1 VLIDLV
7 LQKSK
12 AYRHIFFNYPL
23 LHKLSMRASYACE
36 VWEQQMSFDG
46 KASFPLSLQ
55 LGRFSSISLPVEA
68 YTNVVVDIHEI
79 TGIDVYKM

>member
-1 VLIDLV
+1 
-7 LQKSK
+7 
-12 AYRHIFFNYPL
+12 
-23 LHKLSMRASYACE
+23 
-36 VWEQQMSFDG
+36 MSFDG